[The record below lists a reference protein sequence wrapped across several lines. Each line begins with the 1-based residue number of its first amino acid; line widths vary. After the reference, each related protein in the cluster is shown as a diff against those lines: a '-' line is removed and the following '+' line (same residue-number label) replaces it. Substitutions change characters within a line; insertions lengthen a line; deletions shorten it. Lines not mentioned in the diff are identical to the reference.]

1 MRETFRLDH
10 GDRGCAIWNFGCAR
24 YAVAEDGAVVM
35 KAADGVAATGF
46 EVEVVSSGRDAAQR
60 IAAVADAVVV
70 VVGTRCRDLQHG
82 AAACAPAPERETSR
96 WAGTP
101 WSRQAVWLNPGAG
114 QSVGKLTATR
124 AIATRHSGCFP

>member
-1 MRETFRLDH
+1 M
-10 GDRGCAIWNFGCAR
+10 AR
-24 YAVAEDGAVVM
+24 AVAAGT
-35 KAADGVAATGF
+35 AA
-46 EVEVVSSGRDAAQR
+46 SKKIQ
-60 IAAVADAVVV
+60 
-70 VVGTRCRDLQHG
+70 
-82 AAACAPAPERETSR
+82 ACAPAPERETSR

>member
-1 MRETFRLDH
+1 VRETFRLDH

-70 VVGTRCRDLQHG
+70 VVGTRGRDLQHG
-82 AAACAPAPERETSR
+82 AAAGLNDGWGLPELAAA
-96 WAGTP
+96 W
-101 WSRQAVWLNPGAG
+101 PGGHRGIRGCRPGRYPPQLLG
-114 QSVGKLTATR
+114 QFL
-124 AIATRHSGCFP
+124 HSQR